1 MSNFDDKNLFDDD
14 FDLLS
19 ESADNLFGNTVND
32 APKKEEKNEN
42 ENTEKNNKKPAEQA
56 EEKQRK

>member
-19 ESADNLFGNTVND
+19 ESADNLFGNTVNY
-32 APKKEEKNEN
+32 APKKEEKN
-42 ENTEKNNKKPAEQA
+42 KAIFGNKQKV
-56 EEKQRK
+56 